1 MTRMAA
7 NDRLDA
13 IRRNEGNVK
22 AQLTPVFKVIE
33 REGVYR
39 LEAPKDDPEPD
50 DRHPIV
56 YGRMMGRAV
65 LMAGIAAWMA
75 IGALAAC
82 QAILNAMG
90 G

>member
-7 NDRLDA
+7 DDRLDA
-13 IRRNEGNVK
+13 IRRAEGSVT
-22 AQLTPVFKVIE
+22 AQLAPVFKVIE

-56 YGRMMGRAV
+56 YGRM
-65 LMAGIAAWMA
+65 AGWAMIAAA
-75 IGALAAC
+75 I
-82 QAILNAMG
+82 AIFITFTILSVSQGYLNSIG